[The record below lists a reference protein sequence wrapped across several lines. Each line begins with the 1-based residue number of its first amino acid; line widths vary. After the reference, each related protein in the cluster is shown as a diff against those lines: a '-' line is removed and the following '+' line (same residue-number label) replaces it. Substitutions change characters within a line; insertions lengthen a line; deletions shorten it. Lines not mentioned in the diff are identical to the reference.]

1 MGSAT
6 KIDKDNIITA
16 TIEELNEDERKAYL
30 VAEEHFKAQF
40 LKGSKKDR
48 GGLVK
53 RVHEFVM
60 PSFKLNNNQ
69 VEEIPNVSIEYPNL
83 LKQLSL
89 MMDQKISD
97 AQKSASDI
105 LVTMSDEIDAL
116 KKKGK
121 NVDSSYSSDVL
132 KPSSSAVPTPI
143 SKPLY
148 GMLSG
153 YFAG

>member
-16 TIEELNEDERKAYL
+16 TIEELNEDEHKAYL
-30 VAEEHFKAQF
+30 VAEEHFKVQF
-40 LKGSKKDR
+40 LKGSKKDC

-53 RVHEFVM
+53 RAHEFVM

-83 LKQLSL
+83 LEQLSL

>member
-1 MGSAT
+1 M
-6 KIDKDNIITA
+6 
-16 TIEELNEDERKAYL
+16 
-30 VAEEHFKAQF
+30 
-40 LKGSKKDR
+40 
-48 GGLVK
+48 K

-116 KKKGK
+116 KKR
-121 NVDSSYSSDVL
+121 
-132 KPSSSAVPTPI
+132 
-143 SKPLY
+143 
-148 GMLSG
+148 
-153 YFAG
+153 